1 MRSFTGKVAAV
12 TGAAS
17 GIGRAL
23 ALRLADEGCDLA
35 LADIDAT
42 GLADTAALVGA
53 RVTVTTE
60 KLDVADRGAVHA
72 WADEVAADHGRVNLV
87 VNNAGVAQA
96 GLIADTSYED
106 YEWVLGVNL
115 GGVVYGTKA
124 FLPHLKASG
133 DGHIVNL
140 SSIFGLLAQPSLSAY
155 NAAKFGVRGFTEA
168 LRQELDLEGA
178 PVSATCVHPGG
189 IRTNLVRS
197 TRITAPAFIADA
209 EAARRRFGKVLV
221 TSADTAARVILDAVR
236 KNRRRVLIGPD
247 AHVLDLLQRISP
259 AGYQRVMV
267 AAAKLAL
274 RRL

>member
-23 ALRLADEGCDLA
+23 ALRLAGEGCDLA
-35 LADIDAT
+35 LADLDAT
-42 GLADTAALVGA
+42 GLADTAALVAG

-60 KLDVADRGAVHA
+60 KLDVADRAAVHA
-72 WADEVAADHGRVNLV
+72 WADQVVADHGRVNLV
-87 VNNAGVAQA
+87 VNNAGVAQT
-96 GLIADTSYED
+96 GLVADTSYED
-106 YEWVLGVNL
+106 SVGVLGIDL

-124 FLPHLKASG
+124 FLPYLMASG

-140 SSIFGLLAQPSLSAY
+140 SSIFGLLAQPSMSAY

-168 LRQELDLEGA
+168 LRQELDLEDA

-189 IRTNLVRS
+189 IRTNIMRS
-197 TRITAPAFIADA
+197 TRI
-209 EAARRRFGKVLV
+209 AAGVHRRRGGR
-221 TSADTAARVILDAVR
+221 ARALRGGPHHLGRHGGAGDPRRGA
-236 KNRRRVLIGPD
+236 KDRRRVLIGPD
-247 AHVLDLLQRISP
+247 AHLLDLLQRLAP
-259 AGYQRVMV
+259 AGYQRVLV